1 MTEKELAEIIG
12 ENISGRRRK
21 LGLTQAQL
29 AEKLDIG
36 QDALSRM
43 ENGAIS
49 PKIARLR
56 DIAAALQ
63 CSVAD
68 LFREPDEG
76 ADERA
81 GGYSRTAST
90 TSTRKPGVCFK
101 DCIGNGITNDQKS
114 GQVNQ

>member
-49 PKIARLR
+49 PEIARLR

-76 ADERA
+76 ANERA
-81 GGYSRTAST
+81 AAIAELLRQLPPESQESVLRIVSEMASQM
-90 TSTRKPGVCFK
+90 TRNPDK
-101 DCIGNGITNDQKS
+101 
-114 GQVNQ
+114 

>member
-56 DIAAALQ
+56 DIASALQ

-81 GGYSRTAST
+81 AAIAELLRQLPPESQESVLRIVSEMV
-90 TSTRKPGVCFK
+90 SQMTRNPDK
-101 DCIGNGITNDQKS
+101 
-114 GQVNQ
+114 

>member
-81 GGYSRTAST
+81 AAIAELLRQLPPESQESVLRIVSEMVSQMA
-90 TSTRKPGVCFK
+90 RNPDK
-101 DCIGNGITNDQKS
+101 
-114 GQVNQ
+114 

>member
-1 MTEKELAEIIG
+1 MTDKELAEIIG

-21 LGLTQAQL
+21 LGMTQAHL

-49 PKIARLR
+49 PNIARLR
-56 DIAAALQ
+56 DIASSLQ

-68 LFREPDEG
+68 LFRESDEG
-76 ADERA
+76 VDEQAAAIAELLRQLPPE
-81 GGYSRTAST
+81 SRESVFRIVSEMISQM
-90 TSTRKPGVCFK
+90 TSNPDK
-101 DCIGNGITNDQKS
+101 
-114 GQVNQ
+114 